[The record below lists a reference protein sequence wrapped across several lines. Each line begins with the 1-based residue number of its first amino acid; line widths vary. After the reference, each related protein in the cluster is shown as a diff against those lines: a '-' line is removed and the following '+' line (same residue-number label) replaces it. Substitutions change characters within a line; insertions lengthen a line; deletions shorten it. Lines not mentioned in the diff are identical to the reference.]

1 MLLFAFSQTVI
12 GVKLVLVVF
21 RKPVARCRSVRI
33 VLRQRSSCEQLE
45 LHHFLSANPC
55 GYADAHT
62 QHPSFP
68 HLHPQTT
75 CAWTGGR
82 EGSHWTG
89 GREGL
94 AHLASISC
102 HVYGKVRI
110 RTLSHMMW
118 LHSSELLMEFHSMP
132 LMLYSG
138 NKSKTVFLVCALAL
152 TFKCKDDL
160 ISFWQVICEVQCLA
174 KVFDSLELCDLLPH
188 FRLQT

>member
-1 MLLFAFSQTVI
+1 MQKISQGYFYQLFQDVIWVKSLWSGTDKIWLLPKPFWLSCGCLLVDVTSLSRKHLYFIMLLWTFAFSQTVI

-21 RKPVARCRSVRI
+21 RMPVARCRSVRI

-82 EGSHWTG
+82 QGSH
-89 GREGL
+89 
-94 AHLASISC
+94 
-102 HVYGKVRI
+102 
-110 RTLSHMMW
+110 
-118 LHSSELLMEFHSMP
+118 
-132 LMLYSG
+132 
-138 NKSKTVFLVCALAL
+138 VCL
-152 TFKCKDDL
+152 D
-160 ISFWQVICEVQCLA
+160 W
-174 KVFDSLELCDLLPH
+174 
-188 FRLQT
+188 R